1 MRLLLFFFINI
12 AKSIFYTKI
21 IKTPIFK
28 EKILN
33 YHHIVLLQKKPFV
46 RNQTE
51 YNDIYAVDFCPISN
65 LFDIIIGKKV
75 KAEIRMLYIKESNIK
90 DIYNIHKDLNN
101 NNNNKFLS
109 EIKKIDINVYNK
121 INNWDL
127 FFNLYNR
134 NCQHFSKYLTKQ

>member
-1 MRLLLFFFINI
+1 MRFILFFINM
-12 AKSIFYTKI
+12 ATGIFYTKI

-33 YHHIVLLQKKPFV
+33 HHHIVLLQKNPFIK
-46 RNQTE
+46 NQAE

-75 KAEIRMLYIKESNIK
+75 KAKIRMLYIKKMNTK
-90 DIYNIHKDLNN
+90 DIYNITMHLDT
-101 NNNNKFLS
+101 NNNNKILS
-109 EIKKIDINVYNK
+109 EIKEIDINVYNK